1 MAEKT
6 RLLKPD
12 QLSLF
17 ATQISLFL
25 RSGLSLTEGLTLMEE
40 DIGDS
45 RFRTCI
51 TKVLEG
57 VEGRRPLHDAMRNAG
72 GFPEYML
79 RMAEIGEFSGRL
91 EGMMNALS
99 LFYEREQNLRQRVKS
114 AVTYPLL
121 LLLMMTAVVFLLIV
135 RVLPMFDRLLGDL
148 GGSMPSFVRG
158 LMNFGAF
165 TSKWY
170 IAILATIAAL
180 ILFWIVFKRTAAGR
194 SCIDVFKAS
203 FPVVRGLYRKMAAE
217 RFATAMSFLLAGSV
231 DLEISLDLAKDI
243 LGNRHMS
250 KKINSCLS
258 MMQSGSALHDALYQC
273 GIFPRQFSKMLAIG
287 FKSGEMDSMMER
299 LAGIYEQEV
308 DSSLRRLTGA
318 IEPAFVALLSVVVG
332 IIMVSVML
340 PLIEAMSNIG

>member
-6 RLLKPD
+6 RFLKPD

-25 RSGLSLTEGLTLMEE
+25 RSGLSLTEGLSLMEE

-45 RFRTCI
+45 RFRACV
-51 TKVLEG
+51 TKVREG
-57 VEGRRPLHDAMRNAG
+57 VEGRRPLNDAMRDAG
-72 GFPEYML
+72 TFPEYML
-79 RMAEIGEFSGRL
+79 KMAEIGEFSGHL

-99 LFYEREQNLRQRVKS
+99 RFYERERNLRQRVKS
-114 AVTYPLL
+114 AVTYPLM
-121 LLLMMTAVVFLLIV
+121 LLLMMTVVVFLLIV
-135 RVLPMFDRLLGDL
+135 RVLPMFDRLLGSL
-148 GGSMPSFVRG
+148 GGEMPAFVRG

-165 TSKWY
+165 VGQWY
-170 IAILATIAAL
+170 IAILAVVVAIA
-180 ILFWIVFKRTAAGR
+180 IFWSVFSRTGAGR
-194 SCIDVFKAS
+194 SFIDAFKAS

-217 RFATAMSFLLAGSV
+217 RFATAMSFLLSSNV
-231 DLEISLDLAKDI
+231 DLEISLELTKGI

-250 KKINSCLS
+250 KKIDSCLK
-258 MMQSGSALHDALYQC
+258 MMESGGTLYDALYES

-287 FKSGEMDSMMER
+287 FKSGEMDSMMSR
-299 LAGIYEQEV
+299 LAEIYEQEV
-308 DSSLRRLTGA
+308 DGSLRRVTGA